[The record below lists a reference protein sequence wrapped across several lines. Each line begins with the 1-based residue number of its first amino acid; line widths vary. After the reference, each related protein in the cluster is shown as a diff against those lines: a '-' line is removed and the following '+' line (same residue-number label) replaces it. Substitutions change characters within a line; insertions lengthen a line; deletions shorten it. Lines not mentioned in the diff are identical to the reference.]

1 MKQVELIEK
10 RKTREKHF
18 LREDGTILAEVYD
31 TDIHYL
37 KDGKYEEI
45 DNTLVSENGILKN
58 KSNDY
63 KVEFKENF
71 KESLMKM
78 TKKNHYIDFKVRE
91 SNIGNIKSYK
101 RKLSKQMKNT
111 TYNNI
116 TDDITV
122 EYQALSDKVKET
134 IVLQNSNYSELSFE
148 LDTNLILSKENGEI
162 IARDENEKIIFRIEK
177 PYMRDSNK
185 IRNDNVYYK
194 INSFD
199 YGYLLTLVLDEEWL
213 NSNERVYPV
222 YVDPTISNNSQ
233 NISLYDTY
241 IYPGDTNDVRYIK
254 PYLKAGVEKVNEN
267 LRPNRTLIKFSL
279 PTIGT
284 GSEIVY
290 ATLDLTSYPT
300 NTQYPP
306 ERLATIHRVTA
317 DWDENT
323 ANWNNMNDKFEK
335 RVESIF
341 YGSRSTINGD
351 VVIPKHSYYDGN
363 ITNLVKKWY
372 RDTPNYG
379 VMIKAV
385 DESKYVDDDFPAFY
399 SKDNNLPGDNNP
411 KPIFSLV
418 YRNHNGLENYLDY
431 RQQSFTDGTAY
442 INTYNGNLT
451 TVFHLG
457 HTVGGNLPVNLDLVY
472 NTNDVILNN
481 ETFFSKGYRLNL
493 EQVIK
498 DVTIGNSNY
507 LEYLDEDGTLHY
519 FVKEENYDKYRDED
533 GLNLTIE
540 KTDTICTMEDIDGN
554 KMLFT
559 KIDNIYRLTQITDID
574 NNSINITLNNN
585 NSINKITDKFG
596 YEVVITYNDDSIL
609 VTSPGTTTKLNFSNN
624 LLLSLETLNG
634 ITTFEY
640 NSNNIIINIIDCTGL
655 KIMYDYYQYS
665 PYRVFKVTQIGL
677 NNTIG
682 DYFTL
687 DYGFEST
694 SIIDNKDKTTT
705 LIYNSYGNLLSQN
718 SLSSEENI
726 DSAYSINITYG
737 NDENA
742 KNRILTSESPIRHI
756 KNFLKNASFEAET
769 NYFQVSSNDSMISST
784 ISTTECYSGT
794 RSLEIVSQTEGQSV
808 EQNVSVPKGDYYTFS
823 GYFKNYD
830 PIEISLS
837 YFDKD
842 GNNIISVQEIDYS
855 NEFIRNDVTIFYDK
869 DATSNLKIKI
879 KVLSANTLYIDDV
892 QLEVGE
898 VANEFNVIENS
909 DFSEGYSEW
918 ELDAWTY
925 GDGAISPNSSFSI
938 ARFNNNKN
946 TALKVST
953 DPSYGV
959 KFTKTIPVKGKKG
972 ELFTC
977 SFWYKNL
984 GYPGCAP
991 IAGSAVSIY
1000 FKPVGHDAEYCIAT
1014 SDYFNPN
1021 ENQWQFFSYRSH
1033 APEDFECIKL
1043 VFLIGREAN
1052 DFYLTNLS
1060 LYKNITSGEYQY
1072 DEMGNLIS
1080 ITDQSNNTNIFK
1092 YDKNNQL
1099 INSTNA
1105 LGKDFKYEYDNN
1117 KKDRVLC
1124 AISSTGISNKIIYDS
1139 NGNPI
1144 TTKISKKYKD
1154 EFNDGLYKIR
1164 CKGTNKYFKATLD
1177 MVLLEEN
1184 ECSNTIWKF
1193 EKIGDNYKIIYCLQ
1207 PDYSI
1212 SIRNGNVVLDK
1223 EDTNNLF
1230 EIEKNTDTLNGTY
1243 YIKYIEPAA
1252 EGGSWVKFLTE
1263 NGVNLEAKIYSEITS
1278 NIEFYIELKEDLFIE
1293 NDAIYT
1299 DDSRFIKKVT
1309 DSAFNEKTYNSNN
1322 INGLL
1327 DSVIN
1332 QDNKK
1337 TEYIHNNKRQVTQ
1350 IKYEDKII
1358 NYEYNDK
1365 NLVCKVSQNNK
1376 SFNLDYDNFLNVK
1389 NVKLNNSLNLITN
1402 EYGVSSN
1409 LLKTIYGNNDTISF
1423 EYDEFDRVSK
1433 IVKMDNIGSYKY
1445 DNNGHIAKINSNYN
1459 NFKYYYDISN
1469 RLYKFIDNTL
1479 TIDISYDSDNF
1490 ITKKNYRLNKGKNGI
1505 NHFLNINYV
1514 DELPMSV
1521 DIDSDKI
1528 NYSYDNLDRVIS
1540 KNINNLYN
1548 IQYKYKSYGKR
1559 TTDIIEE
1566 YIIDNNKFRYE
1577 YDSVGNI
1584 TAIYYNSNL
1593 INSYEYDAYNEL
1605 IKEINYELNNYIE
1618 YSYDAAGN
1626 MFKSVTKQLD
1636 TNVILDE
1643 HNYTY
1648 NNLVWEDQ
1656 LTCFDDENIK
1666 YDSIG
1671 NSTKIGNNTLSWIN
1685 GKELHKYVNSTSNQ
1699 IIEYKYNIDGTRIS
1713 KTINGIETK
1722 YFMDG
1727 TNIIFE
1733 ETENSI
1739 IYYLYDLDGI
1749 IGLNYNNNTYYFVKN
1764 YQRDIIGI
1772 IDSSGEKIVSY
1783 YYDSWGNILS
1793 IKDNEDN
1800 EITDD
1805 NHIGIINPF
1814 RYRSYY
1820 YDKETNLYY
1829 LNTRYY
1835 NPKWG
1840 RFISPDTFIGSNQDM
1855 LSNNLYLY
1863 VSNNPINNI
1872 DDMGNILLGLIIL
1885 GVGAAL
1891 LKKSKKSKKKQTTKK
1906 AKGKNKTNSKVIP
1919 KVTVSS
1925 TKSKGANVAS
1935 FAGRA
1940 AEIGYSKQAGV
1951 TATSTIYDSDSL
1963 FGIDFNIDP
1972 VNIFESSIS
1981 FQLSTPIGTI
1991 SKSVGFLSQSTR
2003 YEGNWKKTSEE
2014 KQRKVWESGNNFFS
2028 FYSQA
2033 GTDYF
2038 KNKDVYESNY
2048 DRLTVSKLVVAIAVV
2063 APAFVKEIGKYQF
2076 IKVVAEAVA

>member
-10 RKTREKHF
+10 RKPREKHF

-31 TDIHYL
+31 MDIHYL

-45 DNTLVSENGILKN
+45 DNTLVRENGVLRN

-63 KVEFKENF
+63 NVEFKENF
-71 KESLMKM
+71 KDSLIKM
-78 TKKNHYIDFKVRE
+78 TKNNHYIDFKIRE
-91 SNIGNIKSYK
+91 SNTSNLKSEK
-101 RKLSKQMKNT
+101 RKLSKQMKNV

-116 TDDITV
+116 TDDIAV
-122 EYQALSDKVKET
+122 EYQTLSNKVKET
-134 IVLQNSNYSELSFE
+134 IILQNANYSELSFE
-148 LDTNLILSKENGEI
+148 LDTDLILSNEDGEI
-162 IARDENEKIIFRIEK
+162 IARDANEKIIFRIEK
-177 PYMRDSNK
+177 PFMIDSNK
-185 IRNDNVYYK
+185 IRNDNIHYK
-194 INSFD
+194 IDSFD
-199 YGYLLTLVLDEEWL
+199 DVYLLTLILDGEWL
-213 NSNERVYPV
+213 NSSERVYPV
-222 YVDPTISNNSQ
+222 YVDPTITNNNQ

-241 IYPGDTNDVRYIK
+241 IYPGDTNDVRSNK
-254 PYLKAGVEKVNEN
+254 PYLKAGVEKVNGS

-284 GSEIVY
+284 GSEVVY

-300 NTQYPP
+300 NTQNPS
-306 ERLATIHRVTA
+306 EKVATIHRVTA
-317 DWDENT
+317 DWNETT
-323 ANWNNMNDKFEK
+323 ANWNNMNDKFEE

-341 YGSRSTINGD
+341 YGSRSTVDGIT
-351 VVIPKHSYYDGN
+351 VMPSSSYYDGN

-379 VMIKAV
+379 VMIKVV
-385 DESKYVDDDFPAFY
+385 DESKYIDDDYPAFY
-399 SKDNNLPGDNNP
+399 SRDNTLPSENNP

-431 RQQSFTDGTAY
+431 RQQDFTDGTAY
-442 INTYNGNLT
+442 VNTYNGNLT

-498 DVTIGNSNY
+498 DVTVGNSNY

-519 FVKEENYDKYRDED
+519 FVKEENSNKYRDED

-540 KTDTICTMEDIDGN
+540 KNDTVCTIEDIDGN
-554 KMLFT
+554 KMIFT
-559 KIDNIYRLTQITDID
+559 KIANIYRLTQITDID

-596 YEVVITYNDDSIL
+596 SEVVIAYNDDNIL
-609 VTSPGTTTKLNFSNN
+609 VTSPDMTTTLNFSNN
-624 LLLSLETLNG
+624 LLLSIETLNG
-634 ITTFEY
+634 STMFEY
-640 NSNNIIINIIDCTGL
+640 NSNNIISNIIDCTGL
-655 KIMYDYYQYS
+655 KIMYEYYQYS
-665 PYRVFKVTQIGL
+665 PYRIFKITQIGL

-682 DYFTL
+682 EYFTL

-694 SIIDNKDKTTT
+694 SIIDNRGKTTT

-718 SLSSEENI
+718 SLSSGENI
-726 DSAYSINITYG
+726 DSAYSINRTYG

-742 KNRILTSESPIRHI
+742 KNRILTSESPIRYI

-769 NYFQVSSNDSMISST
+769 NYFQVSSDDSMILSA
-784 ISTTECYSGT
+784 ISTTESYSGT
-794 RSLEIVSQTEGQSV
+794 RSLEIVSQMSEQSV
-808 EQNVSVPKGDYYTFS
+808 EQNVSVPKGNYYTFS

-830 PIEISLS
+830 PFEISLS
-837 YFDKD
+837 YVDKD
-842 GNNIISVQEIDYS
+842 GNNITSVQEIDFS

-879 KVLSANTLYIDDV
+879 KTLSANTIYMDDV
-892 QLEVGE
+892 QLEIGE

-925 GDGAISPNSSFSI
+925 GEGDISPNSSFSI

-953 DPSYGV
+953 NPTYGV

-972 ELFTC
+972 ELYTC

-984 GYPGCAP
+984 GYPGYAP

-1021 ENQWQFFSYRSH
+1021 ENQWQFFSYRFH
-1033 APEDFECIKL
+1033 APEDFECVKL

-1072 DEMGNLIS
+1072 DELGNLIS
-1080 ITDQSNNTNIFK
+1080 ISDQSNNTNVFK

-1099 INSTNA
+1099 ISSTNA
-1105 LGKDFKYEYDNN
+1105 LGKEFNYEYDND
-1117 KKDRVLC
+1117 KKDRVLS
-1124 AISSTGISNKIIYDS
+1124 AISSTGISNKIVYDS

-1154 EFNDGLYKIR
+1154 EINDGLYKIR

-1184 ECSNTIWKF
+1184 ECSNTTWKF
-1193 EKIGDNYKIIYCLQ
+1193 EKKGDKYKILYSIQ

-1212 SIRNGNVVLDK
+1212 SIRNGNVVLDR

-1230 EIEKNTDTLNGTY
+1230 EIEKNTDSLNGTY
-1243 YIKYIEPAA
+1243 YIKFIESAA
-1252 EGGSWVKFLTE
+1252 EGGSWVKFLTV
-1263 NGVNLEAKIYSEITS
+1263 NGVNLEAKIYSEIAS

-1299 DDSRFIKKVT
+1299 DDSRFVKKVT
-1309 DSAFNEKTYNSNN
+1309 DSAFNEKIYNSNK

-1337 TEYIHNNKRQVTQ
+1337 TEYIHNDKRQVTQ

-1365 NLVCKVSQNNK
+1365 NLVSKVSQNNK

-1389 NVKLNNSLNLITN
+1389 SVKLNNSLNLITN
-1402 EYGVSSN
+1402 EYGISSN
-1409 LLKTIYGNNDTISF
+1409 LLKTIYGNNDSISF
-1423 EYDEFDRVSK
+1423 EYDEFDRTYK
-1433 IVKMDNIGSYKY
+1433 IIKMDNTGSYKY
-1445 DNNGHIAKINSNYN
+1445 DNNGHIAKMNSNYN
-1459 NFKYYYDISN
+1459 NYKYYYDISN

-1479 TIDISYDSDNF
+1479 TIDITYDSDNF
-1490 ITKKNYRLNKGKNGI
+1490 ITKKNYRLKKEKNGI

-1521 DIDSDKI
+1521 DIDFDKI
-1528 NYSYDNLDRVIS
+1528 NYIYDNLDRVIS
-1540 KNINNLYN
+1540 KNINNLYK

-1566 YIIDNNKFRYE
+1566 YTIDDNKFKYE
-1577 YDSVGNI
+1577 YDNVGNI

-1605 IKEINYELNNYIE
+1605 IKEINYEMNNYIE
-1618 YSYDAAGN
+1618 YSYDASGN
-1626 MFKSVTKQLD
+1626 MIKSITKQLD
-1636 TNVILDE
+1636 TNVILNE
-1643 HNYTY
+1643 HNYMY

-1656 LTCFDDENIK
+1656 LTSFDDENIE

-1685 GKELHKYVNSTSNQ
+1685 GKELHKYVNSTNNQ
-1699 IIEYKYNIDGTRIS
+1699 IIEYKYNIDGIRIS
-1713 KTINGIETK
+1713 KIINGVET
-1722 YFMDG
+1722 
-1727 TNIIFE
+1727 
-1733 ETENSI
+1733 
-1739 IYYLYDLDGI
+1739 
-1749 IGLNYNNNTYYFVKN
+1749 
-1764 YQRDIIGI
+1764 
-1772 IDSSGEKIVSY
+1772 
-1783 YYDSWGNILS
+1783 
-1793 IKDNEDN
+1793 
-1800 EITDD
+1800 
-1805 NHIGIINPF
+1805 
-1814 RYRSYY
+1814 
-1820 YDKETNLYY
+1820 
-1829 LNTRYY
+1829 
-1835 NPKWG
+1835 
-1840 RFISPDTFIGSNQDM
+1840 
-1855 LSNNLYLY
+1855 
-1863 VSNNPINNI
+1863 
-1872 DDMGNILLGLIIL
+1872 
-1885 GVGAAL
+1885 
-1891 LKKSKKSKKKQTTKK
+1891 
-1906 AKGKNKTNSKVIP
+1906 
-1919 KVTVSS
+1919 
-1925 TKSKGANVAS
+1925 
-1935 FAGRA
+1935 
-1940 AEIGYSKQAGV
+1940 
-1951 TATSTIYDSDSL
+1951 
-1963 FGIDFNIDP
+1963 
-1972 VNIFESSIS
+1972 
-1981 FQLSTPIGTI
+1981 
-1991 SKSVGFLSQSTR
+1991 
-2003 YEGNWKKTSEE
+2003 
-2014 KQRKVWESGNNFFS
+2014 
-2028 FYSQA
+2028 
-2033 GTDYF
+2033 
-2038 KNKDVYESNY
+2038 
-2048 DRLTVSKLVVAIAVV
+2048 
-2063 APAFVKEIGKYQF
+2063 
-2076 IKVVAEAVA
+2076 